1 MFGWFRRR
9 KPIVHQWW
17 YVVLLDF
24 EASTEELYVAIEQ
37 DLAAREVQG
46 LDLSRIEYAE
56 GGILSAKRA
65 YLRMQRERL
74 LFDVCSAPFGTS
86 WFFSCRFSEKPLTL
100 RLYHLLAMLLLL
112 GAFWFSY
119 VQLFGFVTGN
129 VMFGATFLGII
140 LAMVCAVPFGF
151 HDMDAALL
159 QMPIVGAFYEI
170 LVRKDT
176 YYRQDT
182 RAAYM
187 AIVNSIVR
195 ARVEEVARARGVEKV
210 DFVEEKP
217 QEQPSLWEL
226 MAMWWKGSQKSDNA
240 H

>member
-1 MFGWFRRR
+1 MFGLFRRK

-24 EASTEELYVAIEQ
+24 EASTEEFYSAIEQ

-46 LDLSRIEYAE
+46 LELSRIEYAE

-100 RLYHLLAMLLLL
+100 RFSDLLLMALAL

-119 VQLFGFVTGN
+119 VQLFGFFTGN
-129 VMFGATFLGII
+129 LMFGATVLGII
-140 LAMVCAVPFGF
+140 LAMICAVPFGF

-159 QMPIVGAFYEI
+159 QMPVVGAFYEI
-170 LVRKDT
+170 LFRKDT
-176 YYRQDT
+176 YYRQNT

-187 AIVNSIVR
+187 SIVNTIVR
-195 ARVEEVARARGVEKV
+195 SRVTETARARGVENV
-210 DFVEEKP
+210 QFVEETP
-217 QEQPSLWEL
+217 QEQPSLIEL
-226 MAMWWKGSQKSDNA
+226 IAMWWDSLRKSGDAN
-240 H
+240 